1 MPISN
6 EDRDM
11 IHILPLSM
19 IPLEAPV
26 FQHTRMIKNS
36 QLESVVEIYK
46 GEDTGSGQVPVGQ
59 LRTVYR
65 DIGFEDVSILQKLAG
80 LHSYDVYSLRR
91 LLRDLEIDV
100 DDEESLKLS
109 DEKQHELNSYMHLFT
124 RPLIL
129 QLYGKDKVEVKS
141 GAQILDLFQ
150 KSDSKDVLKNIKMFA
165 QMLQIQVDEIPGFLA
180 DYGDL
185 YMSISYYRQC
195 LENIG
200 PIFQEFNAIIEE
212 IQSNR
217 QLQQNKA
224 LIDSCTH
231 VQTKL
236 RRMAMTVMTRF
247 RDFDNASKSM
257 WGEVNPNSFN
267 GLGNSI
273 RSSQTALGGV
283 LCALSVKMNAWS
295 SRFPHRQVG
304 GPMKWADFI
313 STDMRQGLEAF

>member
-150 KSDSKDVLKNIKMFA
+150 KSDSKDVLKNIKTC
-165 QMLQIQVDEIPGFLA
+165 QK
-180 DYGDL
+180 
-185 YMSISYYRQC
+185 R
-195 LENIG
+195 
-200 PIFQEFNAIIEE
+200 
-212 IQSNR
+212 
-217 QLQQNKA
+217 K
-224 LIDSCTH
+224 
-231 VQTKL
+231 
-236 RRMAMTVMTRF
+236 
-247 RDFDNASKSM
+247 
-257 WGEVNPNSFN
+257 
-267 GLGNSI
+267 
-273 RSSQTALGGV
+273 
-283 LCALSVKMNAWS
+283 
-295 SRFPHRQVG
+295 
-304 GPMKWADFI
+304 
-313 STDMRQGLEAF
+313 